1 MKNASIYSETEQ
13 SLQLLQAF
21 AFFLLYKYPFS
32 PVIFKISGKDHHSLL
47 HHSIFLPWSCLCVL
61 FTQQTFLFHLVYS
74 LLNNSVKRYRPLIFC
89 NLHHHTLSYVES

>member
-32 PVIFKISGKDHHSLL
+32 PVIFKISG
-47 HHSIFLPWSCLCVL
+47 
-61 FTQQTFLFHLVYS
+61 
-74 LLNNSVKRYRPLIFC
+74 
-89 NLHHHTLSYVES
+89 